1 MVGTIALSA
10 RHKRASG
17 ISSRYAKARHLPCTL
32 LRRGAYLPTHVREG
46 CPAGR
51 GLVSWANNTHL
62 SPKVR
67 RFTPHSW
74 SNGRQPPTATCGNAR
89 DQPPSQRHAAWKLHS
104 IVRNRAGDD
113 ELSRPEGP
121 VASLPARIAFGSLI
135 RKKTEGEIF
144 ACFQPF
150 DDGTQWVVAK
160 KTDSRSDF
168 RLTRSRHPSASGRRI
183 GPSAGDGWA
192 ARRDPEANIRVF
204 YWAGLYMYDTIA

>member
-1 MVGTIALSA
+1 MACTIALSA

-17 ISSRYAKARHLPCTL
+17 IPSRYAKARHLPCTL

-104 IVRNRAGDD
+104 IVRNREGDD

-135 RKKTEGEIF
+135 RKKTEDEKSR
-144 ACFQPF
+144 CFQP
-150 DDGTQWVVAK
+150 
-160 KTDSRSDF
+160 
-168 RLTRSRHPSASGRRI
+168 LP
-183 GPSAGDGWA
+183 GPAWYSTVS
-192 ARRDPEANIRVF
+192 IRVDF
-204 YWAGLYMYDTIA
+204 E

>member
-17 ISSRYAKARHLPCTL
+17 IPSRYAKARHLPCTL

-51 GLVSWANNTHL
+51 GLVSWAKSTHL

-135 RKKTEGEIF
+135 RKKTEDEKSR
-144 ACFQPF
+144 CFQPF
-150 DDGTQWVVAK
+150 WVVQACSEHHL
-160 KTDSRSDF
+160 DSSQCRI
-168 RLTRSRHPSASGRRI
+168 SRYSGV
-183 GPSAGDGWA
+183 S
-192 ARRDPEANIRVF
+192 
-204 YWAGLYMYDTIA
+204 

>member
-1 MVGTIALSA
+1 VAGTIALSA

-51 GLVSWANNTHL
+51 GLVSWANSTHL

-104 IVRNRAGDD
+104 IVRNREGDD

-121 VASLPARIAFGSLI
+121 VASLPARIAFGSWI
-135 RKKTEGEIF
+135 RKKTEGEISVCF
-144 ACFQPF
+144 AALPA
-150 DDGTQWVVAK
+150 GYRVVAK
-160 KTDSRSDF
+160 KTDSGPDF

-192 ARRDPEANIRVF
+192 ARRDPETNVRVF
-204 YWAGLYMYDTIA
+204 YDAGLY